1 MGLVR
6 LSFRSDLVTSTPDLM
21 TLQSGLRQ
29 YGCVETRIEEEKRH
43 ASGMTPATNLSLNQL
58 VQILVVNMNMDL
70 MKIEVRLLE
79 IIGNIKT
86 FV

>member
-1 MGLVR
+1 
-6 LSFRSDLVTSTPDLM
+6 
-21 TLQSGLRQ
+21 LRQ
-29 YGCVETRIEEEKRH
+29 YGCLQTRIEEEKRH

>member
-1 MGLVR
+1 LGLVR

>member
-1 MGLVR
+1 
-6 LSFRSDLVTSTPDLM
+6 VTSTPDLM

-29 YGCVETRIEEEKRH
+29 YGCLQTRIEEEKRH

-58 VQILVVNMNMDL
+58 VQILVVNMNTDIHL

-79 IIGNIKT
+79 IIGIIKT

>member
-1 MGLVR
+1 
-6 LSFRSDLVTSTPDLM
+6 VTSTPDLM

-29 YGCVETRIEEEKRH
+29 YGCVETRIEEEKGH

-79 IIGNIKT
+79 IIGIIKT